1 MTNIEKWLIQKG
13 FTLTKKEVK
22 YNPAL
27 TRTILVYEACF
38 YGNNHFEATVK
49 LFSEL
54 RGSNMNCCEIKA
66 DSALFI
72 NRLQTSI
79 EDKKDIYANRFPDFC
94 KKRAEEAVFLLN
106 LWAMEMDTVENPFDE
121 VKEEKE

>member
-13 FTLTKKEVK
+13 FELRKKEVS
-22 YNPAL
+22 YNPVL
-27 TRTILVYEACF
+27 TETKLVYKACF
-38 YGNNHFEATVK
+38 YGNNHFEATVR

-79 EDKKDIYANRFPDFC
+79 EDKKDIYASRFPNFC
-94 KKRAEEAVFLLN
+94 KEKAEEAVFLLN
-106 LWAMEMDTVENPFDE
+106 LWAREMDAVDNPFDE
-121 VKEEKE
+121 AKEELG